1 MSNVLYYQI
10 NQDKIFLLGQTFPL
24 KEQIK
29 QAGGKWNQTEK
40 KWWIESSDK
49 ALTHIK
55 NLGFVESPL
64 EVSTGS
70 ALMPNSDVSL
80 HIDTNAAFKVSEFVF
95 LVESLIREK
104 FSQKYWLTGEI
115 SSYKTTNGHIF
126 FELIEKDDSVV
137 NGPTSFKT
145 ASVNC
150 ILWAG
155 KKNALQEKLAQIP
168 FQDGTQIKV
177 CVSVDFRKEGAR
189 VVAILEE
196 IDVAHTT
203 GNLLL
208 QRLAIVK
215 ELKKRGL
222 YDRNKRNSFSLL
234 PYRVALVTAAS
245 SRACSDF
252 TNELKLANV
261 GFEVSVFDCN
271 MQGEHTSKNVCQ
283 AFQKITQASFDC
295 IVITRGGGSRLDLR
309 WFDDLEIA
317 KAIAYSE
324 LPVITAIGHFED
336 VSIADEI
343 AFHSEKTPTAAA
355 RFLSQRHIDSFG
367 KLYLKIE
374 SLGRRLLSR
383 FEKERTLLDGTLQRV
398 TLAISRRLVSEKKR
412 LEQFER
418 LIKIS
423 KNNLLKPMEN
433 GYALVYDALGKVLS
447 PNEFLQGE
455 KRPDHIQIRLQAGAS
470 RIYVKARVEDV
481 EVVES
486 EQSSNSAS

>member
-1 MSNVLYYQI
+1 MSTVLYYQI
-10 NQDKIFLLGQTFPL
+10 NEDKIFLLGQTFPI
-24 KEQIK
+24 KDQIK
-29 QAGGKWNQTEK
+29 QAGGKWNQAEK
-40 KWWIESSDK
+40 KWWIESNDA
-49 ALTHIK
+49 ALASIK

-64 EVSTGS
+64 EPVLRAAMVPSS
-70 ALMPNSDVSL
+70 AVVLPNEG
-80 HIDTNAAFKVSEFVF
+80 NAVFKVSEFVF
-95 LVESLIREK
+95 LLESLIREK
-104 FSQKYWLTGEI
+104 FAQKYWLTGEI
-115 SSYKTTNGHIF
+115 SSYKSTNGHIF
-126 FELIEKDDSVV
+126 FELIEKDESVV
-137 NGPTSFKT
+137 NGPASFKT

-189 VVAILEE
+189 VVAILED

-208 QRLAIVK
+208 QRLAIVR

-222 YDRNKRNSFSLL
+222 YDRNKKASFSLL
-234 PYRVALVTAAS
+234 PYRIALVTAAS

-252 TNELKLANV
+252 TNELKLSNI

-271 MQGEHTSKNVCQ
+271 MQGENTSQNVCQ
-283 AFQKITQASFDC
+283 AFQKIAQEPFDC

-317 KAIAYSE
+317 KAIAYSP
-324 LPVITAIGHFED
+324 LPVLTAIGHFED

-374 SLGRRLLSR
+374 ALGRRLLSR
-383 FEKERTLLDGTLQRV
+383 FEKERALLDGTLQRV
-398 TLAISRRLVSEKKR
+398 TLAISRRLLSEKKR
-412 LEQFER
+412 LEHFER

-433 GYALVYDALGKVLS
+433 GYALLYSAEGKVLS
-447 PNEFLQGE
+447 PSEFLQSE
-455 KRPDHIQIRLQAGAS
+455 KRPEHIQIHLQSGAS
-470 RIYVKARVEDV
+470 QIYVDARIERVAIKEAGQSSG
-481 EVVES
+481 VVE
-486 EQSSNSAS
+486 